1 MKHAL
6 IAAGL
11 LVGALATPLAAE
23 TAAPDAAPGAEPGE
37 APATKPDVAERQ
49 RNSAAKLAGMIRFVA
64 ADCPEAEPDYERFKA
79 IIARMGVDIKDLEQG
94 PLMGQSLSYS
104 QAYHK
109 EQAASCKKAF
119 ELFGESGKTIP
130 HLIARKSPQAT
141 EAPKAPEAT
150 KPADAPAGGTAPA
163 APETATEPKP

>member
-11 LVGALATPLAAE
+11 LVVALATPLAAE
-23 TAAPDAAPGAEPGE
+23 TPAPDAAPGAAPGA
-37 APATKPDVAERQ
+37 APAAKPDPAERQ

-64 ADCPEAEPDYERFKA
+64 ADCPDAQPDYDRFKA
-79 IIARMGVDIKDLEQG
+79 IIARMGVDIKDLEDG

-109 EQAASCKKAF
+109 EPAASCKKAF
-119 ELFGESGKTIP
+119 ELFGETGTTIP
-130 HLIARKSPQAT
+130 QLIARKTPQAM
-141 EAPKAPEAT
+141 EAPKAPESP
-150 KPADAPAGGTAPA
+150 KPAEAPADGTAPA
-163 APETATEPKP
+163 VPESGAAPKP